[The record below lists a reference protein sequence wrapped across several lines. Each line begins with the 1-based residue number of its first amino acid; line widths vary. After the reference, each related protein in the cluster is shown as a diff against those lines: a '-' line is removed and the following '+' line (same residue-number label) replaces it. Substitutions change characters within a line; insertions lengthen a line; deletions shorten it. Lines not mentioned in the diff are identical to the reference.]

1 MVFDAMPGIVN
12 PYAPGLEHAYLR
24 ADSDFVALLKSKR
37 RKEPLQMPELDKF
50 LDAHTAG
57 MISQAYVEKRD
68 DKWRIRFAVPGDKGF
83 PGRILHIVDRDVR
96 EKARDNLPRGW
107 ERNYMQKFSP
117 YNRYL
122 EW

>member
-1 MVFDAMPGIVN
+1 MVFDAKPEIVN
-12 PYAPGLEHAYLR
+12 PYAPGTEYAYLR
-24 ADSDFVALLKSKR
+24 EDSDLAALLNSKR
-37 RKEPLQMPELDKF
+37 RKEPILMPELDKF
-50 LDAHTAG
+50 LDAHKAG
-57 MISQAYVEKRD
+57 MVSQAYVERRG
-68 DKWRIRFAVPGDKGF
+68 DKWRIRFAVPGDKGL
-83 PGRILHIVDRDVR
+83 PGRILHIAERDVR